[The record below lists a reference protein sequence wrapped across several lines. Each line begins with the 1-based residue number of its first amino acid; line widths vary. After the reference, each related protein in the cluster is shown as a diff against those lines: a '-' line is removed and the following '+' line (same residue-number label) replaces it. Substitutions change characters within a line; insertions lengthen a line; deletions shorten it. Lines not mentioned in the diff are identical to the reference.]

1 MKGTCL
7 IWSRGRHFS
16 PSLTERGPTGIW
28 HLAHSIGDRPAEIS
42 GTLVMVRRSSS
53 FCACANLPNWNVNHN
68 QEKRCTESNRG
79 DGKLIPRATVEQFS
93 VQVTSWKW
101 EVARLI
107 KQWREYRW
115 FIHLIPKWRPINYSF
130 VYMFMSPLCLIF
142 TWKFFCVFYMLARHQ
157 GLINM
162 QTKE

>member
-28 HLAHSIGDRPAEIS
+28 HLALSISDPRAEIS

-53 FCACANLPNWNVNHN
+53 FCACANLPNWNVYHN

-115 FIHLIPKWRPINYSF
+115 FISFPFFIRVFQAVAFGNLLVYYKYATPTDLIDLL
-130 VYMFMSPLCLIF
+130 VL
-142 TWKFFCVFYMLARHQ
+142 
-157 GLINM
+157 
-162 QTKE
+162 